1 MTRVPE
7 EQWNEEPHD
16 AQFRILIHAVHRHS
30 FQHFLLPAI
39 DKSETYKRNH
49 LMSDEWADDSGPDA
63 NEVGSTDGESDDDIS
78 EDNEL
83 AGDGDPES
91 SEWFAEPGVRG
102 QYLKAVKA

>member
-7 EQWNEEPHD
+7 ERWNEEPHD

-39 DKSETYKRNH
+39 DKWETYKHNH

-63 NEVGSTDGESDDDIS
+63 NEVGSNDGESDDDIS
-78 EDNEL
+78 EDDES
-83 AGDGDPES
+83 AGDEDPEN
-91 SEWFAEPGVRG
+91 SE
-102 QYLKAVKA
+102 

>member
-7 EQWNEEPHD
+7 GRWNEEPHD

-39 DKSETYKRNH
+39 DKSETYKHNH

-63 NEVGSTDGESDDDIS
+63 NEVGSTNGEFNDGNSENYES
-78 EDNEL
+78 
-83 AGDGDPES
+83 AGDGHPES
-91 SEWFAEPGVRG
+91 SEWFAEPGARD